1 MSKFVKTFWDTEQIS
16 SLSVQTTNS
25 LLSASV
31 KGSET
36 NIKSLRITF
45 LYKIDLLKFDFSTW
59 LRNNDQ
65 YNVIW
70 KAVFTILSEVFNT
83 RIHVSLSLRLLAVIT
98 TWLLVVTTDTQT
110 WKPSKSCEHGNVIQ
124 TERELWAVNW
134 LRSIYS
140 MLSLEKI
147 IHRRNGSHTQKIIQ
161 HDRNLYNKEKAALSV
176 RNAIHRQKQNDRLTK
191 HSSFF
196 DYLLLNLK
204 IVLFL
209 ATVII
214 LANKRTTLKRFK

>member
-65 YNVIW
+65 YNVI
-70 KAVFTILSEVFNT
+70 
-83 RIHVSLSLRLLAVIT
+83 
-98 TWLLVVTTDTQT
+98 
-110 WKPSKSCEHGNVIQ
+110 
-124 TERELWAVNW
+124 
-134 LRSIYS
+134 
-140 MLSLEKI
+140 
-147 IHRRNGSHTQKIIQ
+147 
-161 HDRNLYNKEKAALSV
+161 
-176 RNAIHRQKQNDRLTK
+176 
-191 HSSFF
+191 
-196 DYLLLNLK
+196 
-204 IVLFL
+204 
-209 ATVII
+209 
-214 LANKRTTLKRFK
+214 